1 MNLADIISG
10 FLAAGLLQL
19 RGVGGHE
26 GWRWM
31 ILIEVIPA
39 FLKKKK
45 KKGCV

>member
-31 ILIEVIPA
+31 FLIEVIFP
-39 FLKKKK
+39 FSQK
-45 KKGCV
+45 